1 MVFITYLAPRVRNA
15 MKTTSVA
22 PSALNIL
29 LTEYLGLEDSA

>member
-1 MVFITYLAPRVRNA
+1 MVFITHLAPPFRNA
-15 MKTTSVA
+15 MKTTCVA